1 METIRR
7 SPPWLRML
15 QIVFGSIA
23 VLLSIIVLLFLIIY
37 PAVILLTV
45 ILFLSIVFLIVG
57 IERIAIGISSLS
69 STKKTRYTNIV
80 LGIAVLGLSIFLMEF
95 PIYTAAFLI
104 ILAGVALLVS
114 GIARVVQGISRDIP
128 RLFKGLNIGVGAL
141 SIVISFLIII
151 NPVRFGLVLLATML
165 AIALLIVG
173 IEMISLGA
181 RGNKKGEEDSIISSS
196 RLT

>member
-37 PAVILLTV
+37 PAATLLTV

>member
-37 PAVILLTV
+37 PAATLLTI

-128 RLFKGLNIGVGAL
+128 RIFKGLNIGVGAL